1 MARVESEAGII
12 ATLIHHPEFSYYS
25 EQLLPNH
32 FTNEENRYIYQAIC
46 SLARDGITTI
56 DPYNIIQA
64 LSAKEATRRFAD
76 ELSIDQLYTLMD
88 NSDSI
93 ARNTVE
99 EYKLLVNNV
108 MDAAFRRD
116 TFQQLK
122 ECQKL
127 CTQPSEENI
136 EQKIYKM
143 LDDVMMEFSATNEVP
158 PYKDVVDKCWEEIKG
173 RQGAGYAGIPFKFPA
188 LNDYATI
195 ERGELF
201 IFGAEQKQGKSMMLL
216 NCAVDLLK
224 QDYAVLY
231 LDSELNTRLFTSRI
245 LAHLSGIEYK
255 RLTSGN
261 YSDEEEKRILD
272 AKEWLKTRKFTH
284 IYIVVGDE
292 NRLFQLE
299 SREPICFRDMGLTVS
314 FGNGTR
320 ATANVTVT
328 NTAVDA
334 INETN
339 AAETVTAAAVN
350 AARPVEMNYRDGQLF
365 VDGIPIDLPLVDL
378 AMEDLV
384 GVTTP
389 VTTPQL
395 DWNATGRATV
405 DWFGAVPVAATE
417 PTRPVRAQR
426 AARPRAPRA
435 EEPLNPGDTKML
447 DEFLGSFAIKETLQ
461 HA

>member
-1 MARVESEAGII
+1 MMPDTSKVEMQVMI
-12 ATLIHHPEFSYYS
+12 ATLTVLT
-25 EQLLPNH
+25 LL
-32 FTNEENRYIYQAIC
+32 AIC
-46 SLARDGITTI
+46 LYGLFSVSLTFSDNLRSVSCHA
-56 DPYNIIQA
+56 
-64 LSAKEATRRFAD
+64 FACASM
-76 ELSIDQLYTLMD
+76 E
-88 NSDSI
+88 
-93 ARNTVE
+93 
-99 EYKLLVNNV
+99 VN
-108 MDAAFRRD
+108 D
-116 TFQQLK
+116 
-122 ECQKL
+122 
-127 CTQPSEENI
+127 I
-136 EQKIYKM
+136 
-143 LDDVMMEFSATNEVP
+143 
-158 PYKDVVDKCWEEIKG
+158 
-173 RQGAGYAGIPFKFPA
+173 
-188 LNDYATI
+188 
-195 ERGELF
+195 
-201 IFGAEQKQGKSMMLL
+201 
-216 NCAVDLLK
+216 
-224 QDYAVLY
+224 
-231 LDSELNTRLFTSRI
+231 
-245 LAHLSGIEYK
+245 
-255 RLTSGN
+255 
-261 YSDEEEKRILD
+261 
-272 AKEWLKTRKFTH
+272 
-284 IYIVVGDE
+284 IVVGDE

-299 SREPICFRDMGLTVS
+299 SREPICFRDMGLTAS

-447 DEFLGSFAIKETLQ
+447 DDFLGGFAIKETLQ
-461 HA
+461 NA